1 MYNES
6 FFPQKMMLII
16 IIGYQETLE
25 SQCHFVF
32 THAEFLKILI
42 IVALKEIPLCL
53 SLGPI

>member
-1 MYNES
+1 MS
-6 FFPQKMMLII
+6 LFFPQKMMLII